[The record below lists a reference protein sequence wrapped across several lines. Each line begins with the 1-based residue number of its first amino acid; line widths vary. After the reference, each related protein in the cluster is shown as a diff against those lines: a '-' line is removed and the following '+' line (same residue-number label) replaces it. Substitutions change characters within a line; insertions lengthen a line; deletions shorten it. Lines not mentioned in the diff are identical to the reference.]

1 MKLMS
6 HGSRLRGPIAIGGL
20 LLFWGHP
27 AQAMHIA
34 EGIIVGV
41 PAVLY
46 TLAGIALIGIGAAR
60 MRRFALEL
68 PEKRPLFGMGAAIIF
83 FVSLIPLPAFTGT
96 TSHPCGT
103 PLVAVLLGPRIAIGL
118 TGLSLLLQAAF
129 FAHGGFATWGAN
141 VIALGLFGCLFA
153 WAAFRLAQAL
163 NLRIFIAGCAA
174 GLIGDVMVYAAS
186 GGILGVT
193 LANGPDAQ
201 YSLANYLG
209 VIFAAYAPIQIP
221 IAIAEMLVTG
231 FALRHALRQRPDV
244 LEELGVWKASK
255 HG

>member
-1 MKLMS
+1 PPQL
-6 HGSRLRGPIAIGGL
+6 AVAGL
-20 LLFWGHP
+20 LLLWNGP

-46 TLAGIALIGIGAAR
+46 TLAGVALIGIGAAR
-60 MRRFALEL
+60 MRKFALEL

-103 PLVAVLLGPRIAIGL
+103 PLVAVLLGPWIAIAL

-141 VIALGLFGCLFA
+141 VIALGFFGCVFG
-153 WAAFRLAQAL
+153 WGTFRLARAL
-163 NLRIFIAGCAA
+163 GLPIFVAGCAA
-174 GLIGDVMVYAAS
+174 GLVGDVMVYAAS
-186 GGILGVT
+186 GGILGIT

-201 YSLANYLG
+201 YLFANYLS

-221 IAIAEMLVTG
+221 IALGEMLVTG
-231 FALRHALRQRPDV
+231 FALRHALKQRPDV
-244 LEELGVWKASK
+244 LRELNVWRKP
-255 HG
+255 GEN

>member
-1 MKLMS
+1 MNFLS
-6 HGSRLRGPIAIGGL
+6 HGLRMRGQLAIGGL
-20 LLFWGHP
+20 MLLQNQP

-34 EGIIVGV
+34 EGIIVGL

-46 TLAGIALIGIGAAR
+46 TLAGIALILIGAAR
-60 MRRFALEL
+60 MRSFALEL

-103 PLVAVLLGPRIAIGL
+103 PLVAVLLGPRIAIAL

-141 VIALGLFGCLFA
+141 VIALGLFGCLFG
-153 WAAFRLAQAL
+153 WGAFRLARSL
-163 NLRIFIAGCAA
+163 GLPIFIAGCAA
-174 GLIGDVMVYAAS
+174 GLIGDVMVYTAS
-186 GGILGVT
+186 GGILGFT
-193 LANGPDAQ
+193 LASGPDAQ

-209 VIFAAYAPIQIP
+209 VIFAAYAPIQLP
-221 IAIAEMLVTG
+221 IALAEMLVTG

-244 LEELGVWKASK
+244 LEELGVWKAFQQ
-255 HG
+255 G